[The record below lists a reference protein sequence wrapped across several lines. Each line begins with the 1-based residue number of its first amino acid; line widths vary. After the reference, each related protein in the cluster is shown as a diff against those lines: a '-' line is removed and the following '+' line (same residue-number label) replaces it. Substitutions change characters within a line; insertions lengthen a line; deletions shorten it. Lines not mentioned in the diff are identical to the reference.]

1 MSQCRS
7 CGAEVL
13 WVKLI
18 PHNRL
23 NPLNPTPTREG
34 NIRMLGQRKAV
45 ARVLGKEDMATAKLA
60 SEELYTSHFATC
72 PNAKQHRSKP

>member
-1 MSQCRS
+1 MSQCKS

-13 WVKLI
+13 WVKLV
-18 PHNRL
+18 PMNRL
-23 NPLNPTPTREG
+23 NPVNPTPTREG

-45 ARVLGKEDMATAKLA
+45 AKVLSKADLETAALA

-72 PNAKQHRSKP
+72 PNAKQHRRKP